1 MNKIDSQM
9 KNFLMA
15 SNVGFMTLICVT
27 IFIGY
32 TTIQFNRF
40 VILPRKKSYAFIS
53 HISIILRVLEKA
65 EVLNQ

>member
-9 KNFLMA
+9 KDFLMA
-15 SNVGFMTLICVT
+15 LNVGFMTLICVT

-40 VILPRKKSYAFIS
+40 VILSRKKSYAFIS

-65 EVLNQ
+65 EVLN